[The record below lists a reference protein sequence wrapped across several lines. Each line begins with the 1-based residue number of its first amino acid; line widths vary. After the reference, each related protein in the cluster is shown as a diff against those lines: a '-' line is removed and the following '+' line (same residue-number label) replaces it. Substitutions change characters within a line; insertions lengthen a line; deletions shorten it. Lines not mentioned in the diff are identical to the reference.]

1 MEVIDVTTVLDT
13 FDKWKSFLSDRVA
26 QAKASGMSDGLVTQL
41 AFQVGEFLDDKVDPK
56 NGEERLMKEL
66 WSVGT
71 EEERKVLAALIVKF
85 VEQKA

>member
-1 MEVIDVTTVLDT
+1 MEVFGVTTVLDT
-13 FDKWKSFLSDRVA
+13 FEKWKSFLSDRVA
-26 QAKASGMSDGLVTQL
+26 QAKATGLSDGVLTQL
-41 AFQVGEFLDDKVDPK
+41 AYQVGEFLDDKVDPK

-71 EEERKVLAALIVKF
+71 DEEKKVLAALIVKF

>member
-1 MEVIDVTTVLDT
+1 MEVIGVTTVLDT

-26 QAKASGMSDGLVTQL
+26 QAKATGISDGVLTQL

-71 EEERKVLAALIVKF
+71 DEEKKVLAALIIKF

>member
-1 MEVIDVTTVLDT
+1 MTTVLDT
-13 FDKWKSFLSDRVA
+13 FEKWKSFLSDRVA
-26 QAKASGMSDGLVTQL
+26 QAKATGLSDGVLTQL
-41 AFQVGEFLDDKVDPK
+41 AYQVGEFLDDKVDPK

-71 EEERKVLAALIVKF
+71 DEEKKVLAALIVKF

>member
-1 MEVIDVTTVLDT
+1 MTTVLDT
-13 FDKWKSFLSDRVA
+13 FDTWKSFLSDRVA
-26 QAKASGMSDGLVTQL
+26 QAKASGVSDGMLTQL
-41 AFQVGEFLDDKVDPK
+41 AYQVGEFLDDKVEPK

-71 EEERKVLAALIVKF
+71 EEEKKVLAALIVKF